1 MRIISNRSISSYLS
15 FRNIPHIANPNFH
28 KLPRSAL
35 RDCHSAPFAG
45 VSRWSGLDLWT
56 ELSPGAA
63 TKWKTRCGAASELRC
78 KTSAKWVKT
87 CQNQR
92 VPMGSL
98 FGSHQNSRDLIIF
111 IPQSGHSNLPDDR
124 HHPGRSA
131 KSAAF
136 RGWDFSWMARL
147 LFFWM
152 SSPLLPELVKRLK
165 WLKPRKSDSV
175 CAEFSWFY
183 LKYP

>member
-1 MRIISNRSISSYLS
+1 MMIISNRSISSYLS

-63 TKWKTRCGAASELRC
+63 TKWKTRCCAASELRC
-78 KTSAKWVKT
+78 KTSANWVKT

-111 IPQSGHSNLPDDR
+111 IPQSGHPQQ
-124 HHPGRSA
+124 
-131 KSAAF
+131 
-136 RGWDFSWMARL
+136 
-147 LFFWM
+147 
-152 SSPLLPELVKRLK
+152 SPWWPTS
-165 WLKPRKSDSV
+165 PRKVSEI
-175 CAEFSWFY
+175 CCLSWLGLQLDGSFAV
-183 LKYP
+183 LLDVKPSTPRVSEETWRD